1 LCLMM
6 AWVFT
11 RAPGLNFALTGINC
25 LVNNIADANLNFITL
40 ATKNRSMFEN
50 LNQPYPFNNNFKH
63 NVKTIGL
70 VAMGFMLVMFYF
82 QPFGINFLK
91 MEGEGFF
98 VLGACLMSAGTL
110 FANTL
115 ILPGIMPK
123 VFDTSRWTILKEMIW
138 NIWLFCNLFLIFAFT
153 AWFTNKFQIAD
164 LPIFQIG
171 ALALLPLVLFNLI
184 SYNHALKDKMVNVL
198 DNSRKHWFGEEKPE
212 IDKIQDIQ
220 IVAENEKDVFSA
232 RLEDILVFHSSGNYI
247 EIFWIDNQVRRKKL
261 FRQTFA
267 FVEQYLKDKPDFKKC
282 HRCWMVNLKQVEA
295 LSGNSKGYFIEIKK
309 LGFKV
314 PVSRNYIY
322 TFRELMSRIHA

>member
-1 LCLMM
+1 
-6 AWVFT
+6 VK
-11 RAPGLNFALTGINC
+11 NF
-25 LVNNIADANLNFITL
+25 ADANLNFITL
-40 ATKNRSMFEN
+40 ATKNRCMFEN

-70 VAMGFMLVMFYF
+70 VAMGFMLLMFYF

-98 VLGACLMSAGTL
+98 VLGSCLMIAGTL

-123 VFDTSRWTILKEMIW
+123 VFDSSRWTILKEMVW
-138 NIWLFCNLFLIFAFT
+138 NVWLFSNLFVIFALT
-153 AWFTNKFQIAD
+153 AWIANKFQIAD
-164 LPIFQIG
+164 LPIYQIG

-212 IDKIQDIQ
+212 NDVKKDIH
-220 IVAENEKDVFSA
+220 IVAENGKDVFSA
-232 RLEDILVFHSSGNYI
+232 KMEDVLVFHSSGNYI
-247 EIFWIDNQVRRKKL
+247 EIFWIDNQIKRKKL

-267 FVEQYLKDKPDFKKC
+267 FVEQYLKENPDFKKC
-282 HRCWMVNLKQVEA
+282 HRCWLINLKQTEA
-295 LSGNSKGYFIEIKK
+295 LTGNSKGYFIEMKK

-322 TFRELMSRIHA
+322 TFRELMSRTHR